1 MFCIRVLWEDTYGLQ
16 IPSGSLRKL
25 ITICEKVVR
34 KHSSTLST
42 PKIEHVMLKEVIE
55 SLDTNQIFPILA
67 VFHSMETAIGCDNHY
82 SNLVHLISRKYLKL
96 RVKKLCKDEAIQR
109 SHGNSIWRKRVF
121 QGL

>member
-1 MFCIRVLWEDTYGLQ
+1 
-16 IPSGSLRKL
+16 
-25 ITICEKVVR
+25 
-34 KHSSTLST
+34 
-42 PKIEHVMLKEVIE
+42 MLKEVIE

-109 SHGNSIWRKRVF
+109 SHGNSISRKRVF